1 MDEEK
6 VTVEIDEKG
15 FIRATAK
22 GLSGPACIDGV
33 TRLLKDIAVI
43 SSIDKTDDYYGQVG
57 VKTETESKIKTKR

>member
-43 SSIDKTDDYYGQVG
+43 SSIDKTDEFYGQVR
-57 VKTETESKIKTKR
+57 VKNETESKLKTKR